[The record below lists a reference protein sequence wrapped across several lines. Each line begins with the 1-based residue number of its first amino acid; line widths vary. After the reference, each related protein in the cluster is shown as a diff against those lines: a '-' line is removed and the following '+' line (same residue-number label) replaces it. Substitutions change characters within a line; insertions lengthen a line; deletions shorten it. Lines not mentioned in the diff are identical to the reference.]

1 MLKKYYFCT
10 RSGCPELPAFSPDVI
25 KLKQVPEKVAVDG
38 IRGGGTGV
46 GDTPGVLSG
55 TAGFEA
61 LP

>member
-10 RSGCPELPAFSPDVI
+10 RSGCPELPAVSPGI
-25 KLKQVPEKVAVDG
+25 ITLKWVPKEAAVDG

-46 GDTPGVLSG
+46 GDTPRILSG
-55 TAGFEA
+55 AAGFEA